1 MPDTET
7 MTESSPH
14 GDSGGRTLDADSSR
28 PDGPD
33 CDHGTDHE
41 HSHAHNHDEHGH
53 DHGHGGGKTSTR
65 KLGVVAAINVV
76 GFFAELIGGLLFGS
90 VALLSDAVHML
101 FDALAYVMALSA
113 AYVAERYDVSDRWS
127 YGLHR
132 LEPLSAFLNG
142 VLLFPMVAYILY
154 ESYHRFLNPVDIG
167 TVPTVALAGFGL
179 LVNVG
184 SVFVLHGGEMNLNER
199 GAFYHL
205 LGDTG
210 ASVAVI
216 ISTLAV
222 EWTGVRVVDPLTA
235 VAIALVV
242 AWSALKLLRGSGAI
256 FLHVSPVSQAELR
269 ERIAGVSGV
278 EDVLDLHTWQVCSE
292 ITVAT
297 ARVSAATDSVEEA
310 SDLTHT
316 LHDEL
321 ADAGVD
327 HATVEL
333 CLGADCGGRHLH
345 AHTH

>member
-1 MPDTET
+1 

-14 GDSGGRTLDADSSR
+14 DH
-28 PDGPD
+28 GPD
-33 CDHGTDHE
+33 DGDRQRGDGHP
-41 HSHAHNHDEHGH
+41 HDH
-53 DHGHGGGKTSTR
+53 DHGHGGGETSTR
-65 KLGVVAAINVV
+65 KLAVVAAINVV
-76 GFFAELIGGLLFGS
+76 GFFAELAGGLLFGS
-90 VALLSDAVHML
+90 VALLGDAVHML
-101 FDALAYVMALSA
+101 FDALAYAMALAA
-113 AYVAERYDVSDRWS
+113 AYVAERYEVSDRWS

-142 VLLFPMVAYILY
+142 VLLFPMVAFILY
-154 ESYHRFLNPVDIG
+154 ESYRRFLNPVDIG
-167 TVPTVALAGFGL
+167 TLPTVAIAGLGL

-184 SVFVLHGGEMNLNER
+184 SVFVLHGGEMSLNER

-205 LGDTG
+205 LGDAG

-216 ISTLAV
+216 VSTLV
-222 EWTGVRVVDPLTA
+222 IRWTGVRVVDPLTA

-256 FLHVSPVSQAELR
+256 FLHVAPVSQSELR
-269 ERIAGVSGV
+269 ERIAGVAGV
-278 EDVLDLHTWQVCSE
+278 DGVLDLHTWQVCSE

-297 ARVSAATDSVEEA
+297 VRVDAGADTVDEA

-316 LHDEL
+316 VHEEL

-333 CLGADCGGRHLH
+333 CLGADCDHRHLR